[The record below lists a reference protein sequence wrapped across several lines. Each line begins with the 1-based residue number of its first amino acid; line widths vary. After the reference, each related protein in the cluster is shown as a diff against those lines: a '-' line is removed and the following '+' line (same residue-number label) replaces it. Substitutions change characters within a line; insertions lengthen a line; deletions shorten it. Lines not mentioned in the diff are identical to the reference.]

1 MSSHN
6 SEILILDNR
15 VGLFNYPSKPDG
27 SITRNGMLDAAKVD
41 MWYNASRYNSKIILN
56 MNKILTTLLGTIGVL
71 VVTLM
76 VLVGGESKA
85 AGITFTG
92 RGIIKPGGDANSI
105 NVYWTVVPDSVE
117 RIRGVRSDVNTSNAK
132 KYKWEVAAGSLIKRR
147 TTSQAT
153 PGKEV
158 VVRGTLLS
166 DDRVTGASVV
176 QNYRQFKL
184 EGKIQGRT
192 LDTGKTDE
200 GWLTVNVTSSKLNNL
215 TGTTKFKETTVKGKD
230 LRIRVNGQT
239 AITALGKSKN
249 FDEVT
254 AGQQNVTIEGEVI
267 DEDSW
272 VASKVNERS

>member
-1 MSSHN
+1 
-6 SEILILDNR
+6 
-15 VGLFNYPSKPDG
+15 
-27 SITRNGMLDAAKVD
+27 
-41 MWYNASRYNSKIILN
+41 
-56 MNKILTTLLGTIGVL
+56 MNKTLTTLVGIVGVL
-71 VVTLM
+71 AAVVM
-76 VLVGGESKA
+76 ILVGGESKA
-85 AGITFTG
+85 ADISFIG
-92 RGIIKPGGDANSI
+92 RGVVKSGGDANSI
-105 NVYWTVVPDSVE
+105 NVYWTMVPASVE
-117 RIRGVRSDVNTSNAK
+117 RIRGVRSDVNTASAK
-132 KYKWEVAAGSLIKRR
+132 KYKWEVANGSLIKRR
-147 TTSQAT
+147 TTSMAT

-158 VVRGTLLS
+158 VVKGTLRS
-166 DDRVTGASVV
+166 DDRVTATWVV

-200 GWLTVNVTSSKLNNL
+200 GWLTVNVTSSKINNI
-215 TGTTKFKETTVKGKD
+215 TATTKFKETTVKGKD

>member
-1 MSSHN
+1 
-6 SEILILDNR
+6 
-15 VGLFNYPSKPDG
+15 
-27 SITRNGMLDAAKVD
+27 
-41 MWYNASRYNSKIILN
+41 

>member
-1 MSSHN
+1 
-6 SEILILDNR
+6 
-15 VGLFNYPSKPDG
+15 
-27 SITRNGMLDAAKVD
+27 
-41 MWYNASRYNSKIILN
+41 
-56 MNKILTTLLGTIGVL
+56 MNKTLSTLLGVVGVL

-76 VLVGGESKA
+76 VLVGGDSKA
-85 AGITFTG
+85 ADIVFTG
-92 RGIIKPGGDANSI
+92 RGIVKSGGASNSI
-105 NVYWTVVPDSVE
+105 NVYWTVVPDAVE

-132 KYKWEVAAGSLIKRR
+132 KYKWEVAGGSLIKRR

-158 VVRGTLLS
+158 VIKGTLRS
-166 DDRVTGASVV
+166 DDRVTGVWVV

-215 TGTTKFKETTVKGKD
+215 TATTKFKESTVKGKD
-230 LRIRVNGQT
+230 LRIKVNGQT
-239 AITALGKSKN
+239 SITALGKSKN

>member
-1 MSSHN
+1 
-6 SEILILDNR
+6 
-15 VGLFNYPSKPDG
+15 
-27 SITRNGMLDAAKVD
+27 
-41 MWYNASRYNSKIILN
+41 
-56 MNKILTTLLGTIGVL
+56 MNKILTILLGVVGVMAAGVFVLLGTD
-71 VVTLM
+71 
-76 VLVGGESKA
+76 SQA
-85 AGITFTG
+85 ANIAFTG
-92 RGIIKPGGDANSI
+92 RGVVKPGGDANSI
-105 NVYWTVVPDSVE
+105 NVYWTVVPAAVE
-117 RIRGVRSDVNTSNAK
+117 RIRGVRSDVNTSTAK
-132 KYKWEVAAGSLIKRR
+132 KYKWEVTSGSLVKRR
-147 TTSQAT
+147 TTSMAT

-158 VVRGTLLS
+158 VIQGTLKD
-166 DDRVTGASVV
+166 DDRVTATWVV

-184 EGKIQGRT
+184 EGKVQGRT

-215 TGTTKFKETTVKGKD
+215 TGTTKFNETTVKGKD